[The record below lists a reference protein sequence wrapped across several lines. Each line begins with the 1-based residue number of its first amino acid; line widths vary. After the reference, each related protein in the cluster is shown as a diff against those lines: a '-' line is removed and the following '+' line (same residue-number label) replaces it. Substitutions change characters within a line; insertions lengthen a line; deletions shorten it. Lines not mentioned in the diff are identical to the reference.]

1 MNFVPVKSFIC
12 NMKDKQKKTLKKVKK
27 FIRNALLSNEFFNL
41 LFIIKVIEIEG
52 KLNLTF
58 SIIL

>member
-1 MNFVPVKSFIC
+1 MNFVLVKSFIC

>member
-1 MNFVPVKSFIC
+1 
-12 NMKDKQKKTLKKVKK
+12 MKDKQKKTFKK